1 MDKMTPEQK
10 VKADELLSRAIY
22 SSQAPL
28 ALVENIQ
35 WQKLFK
41 FLRPAYQIP
50 TRHLVSGP
58 LLDSEH
64 LRVKAMVS
72 ENIAGAHSVGL
83 MVDGWSN
90 IRNEAVLN
98 FVVTTPKPFLFKIM
112 PTGTAPHT
120 AEYMAKTLG
129 AVIREIGPRKV
140 FGIVTDNAANMKAA
154 WALIENDFDNNI
166 FTYGCFAHSL
176 NLIFTDLKNLTSLK
190 SFTAEAVAL
199 TKAIRQSHILSAWVK
214 EKQNELKI
222 SCSLKLPVPTRW
234 GSLVLC
240 LQSLLANKQIIKRMA
255 INEEVEKAVSKH
267 PSLKKML

>member
-1 MDKMTPEQK
+1 MTPEQK

-90 IRNEAVLN
+90 IRNEAVPN

-154 WALIENDFDNNI
+154 WALIEN
-166 FTYGCFAHSL
+166 
-176 NLIFTDLKNLTSLK
+176 
-190 SFTAEAVAL
+190 E
-199 TKAIRQSHILSAWVK
+199 K

-240 LQSLLANKQIIKRMA
+240 LQSLLVNKQIIKRMA

-267 PSLKKML
+267 PS